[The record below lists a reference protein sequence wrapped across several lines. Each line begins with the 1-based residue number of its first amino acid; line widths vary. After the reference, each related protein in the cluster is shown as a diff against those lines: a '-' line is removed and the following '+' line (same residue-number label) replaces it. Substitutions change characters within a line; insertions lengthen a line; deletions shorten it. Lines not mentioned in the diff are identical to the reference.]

1 MNDST
6 LFQVIDF
13 DRTIFDTSKFALL
26 VTAEL
31 ETLWPGMGKTLDE
44 QFEVA
49 YKNRETFFVF
59 RYIREAIGND
69 ALEELV
75 KTVVDKVG
83 VDALLMPGARERL
96 EFAEQIGT
104 QQPAW
109 GILTYGDAEDQ
120 YMKLRIAGFKDT
132 PTILLETPDKSE
144 IIATWKNDDGTFTLP
159 EEFGGHVV
167 TNVSLEDDKLRAFNN
182 IVEGTIGIWM
192 KNELNDLVAGET
204 IPDGVVTVANMYES
218 IEYLKSLYTA

>member
-1 MNDST
+1 MTNKK
-6 LFQVIDF
+6 LFQIIDF

-31 ETLWPGMGKTLDE
+31 EAIRPGMGKSLDDR
-44 QFEVA
+44 FEAA

-59 RYIREAIGND
+59 RYIREEIGLD
-69 ALEELV
+69 GLEGLIE
-75 KTVVDKVG
+75 TVINREG

-96 EFAEQIGT
+96 AFAEQIGT

-109 GILTYGDAEDQ
+109 GILTYGDADDQ
-120 YMKLRIAGFKDT
+120 YMKLRIAGFKDV

-159 EEFGGHVV
+159 AEFGGHTVDV
-167 TNVSLEDDKLRAFNN
+167 ISLEDDKLRAFNN
-182 IVEGTIGIWM
+182 IVEGITGVWM
-192 KNELNDLVAGET
+192 KNPLNELAEGET
-204 IPDGVVTVANMYES
+204 IPEEVHPVNDMYES
-218 IEYLKSLYTA
+218 IEYLKSLYG